1 MLQIHLGR
9 IEARF
14 SVHIAHFV
22 NLVCQPYAHAT
33 NASTLDASS
42 WRQFERDYYALL
54 GVSRDASSEEIRS
67 CFLYLS
73 REFHPDRHPQRH
85 GNTSLVAA
93 ANAQYAVLDRAYRV
107 LFDPIKRGVYDS
119 YGEKGVIALEK
130 EGGTQQQVIGAHFKS
145 LHEVQHYVEKGMQR
159 MNQQALEAQ
168 FSSFSEMSMAVDASN
183 LVQAPMQGMRSLC
196 DSGARFVD
204 RTEMTIHQRTVFP
217 LSRSTTLT
225 LGGYMYDKK
234 GLGMGSFTA
243 QLAHTSFDPSIPSF
257 TLSSELGWAPKLN
270 CQISQPVSPYTVFML
285 IPELDDNGLDISMGA
300 NQLLTP
306 QLHGA
311 MMWSTRDG
319 LSGSL
324 SQDTGA
330 YNATAAVAIN
340 GGGPNLTF
348 QFHRAL
354 VAATTGKLSL
364 RANLATDLSFVAGAS
379 VTLRLGFTRG
389 SVRFVMPIFLSSFS
403 RQSAF
408 STLCA
413 ATLPFVVA
421 ALVTQLVGLVQERKR
436 RLKLERRHD
445 MFVQYLAAAR
455 HNAMEQQKLML
466 RCAKEKMEQDQ
477 QQEDGKGLVVLLGRY
492 GKNPTS
498 SDQHEGRGNA
508 FDVALRTMPERELNY
523 ELGDEDDP
531 GSGDSI
537 AQQEADAEVLEQKW
551 VDVSI
556 PLQFFVK
563 LGDFA
568 LSSASK
574 AGLLEFYNPCIGED
588 QTISDARSPS
598 SFIAKPLL
606 YVHYA
611 YDGQVFEATYDDDQ
625 AISLP
630 SRYAQVMDPVGRVY

>member
-1 MLQIHLGR
+1 M
-9 IEARF
+9 
-14 SVHIAHFV
+14 
-22 NLVCQPYAHAT
+22 AT

-107 LFDPIKRGVYDS
+107 LFDPIKRRVYDS

-130 EGGTQQQVIGAHFKS
+130 EGSTQQQVIGAHFKS
-145 LHEVQHYVEKGMQR
+145 LDEVQHYVAKVMQR

-168 FSSFSEMSMAVDASN
+168 FSSFSEMSMAVDASD
-183 LVQAPMQGMRSLC
+183 LVQAPMQGMRSLF

-364 RANLATDLSFVAGAS
+364 RANLATGLSFVAGAS
-379 VTLRLGFTRG
+379 RDISNRTRLGLNVLLSRAGVTLRLGFTRG
-389 SVRFVMPIFLSSFS
+389 SVRFVMPIFLSPFS
-403 RQSAF
+403 GQSAF

-413 ATLPFVVA
+413 ATSPFVVA
-421 ALVTQLVGLVQERKR
+421 AVVTQLVGPAQERKR
-436 RLKLERRHD
+436 RLELERRHD
-445 MFVQYLAAAR
+445 MLVQYLAAAR
-455 HNAMEQQKLML
+455 QSAMEQQKLML
-466 RCAKEKMEQDQ
+466 RCAKEKMEQEQ
-477 QQEDGKGLVVLLGRY
+477 QREDGKGLVILLGRY

-498 SDQHEGRGNA
+498 SDQHEGRGDA
-508 FDVALRTMPERELNY
+508 FDVALRAMPERELNY

-563 LGDFA
+563 DGELA

-574 AGLLEFYNPCIGED
+574 AGLLGFYNPCIGED

-598 SFIAKPLL
+598 SFTAKPLL
-606 YVHYA
+606 YVRYA
-611 YDGQVFEATYDDDQ
+611 YDGQVFEATFDDDQ
-625 AISLP
+625 AVSLP
-630 SRYAQVMDPVGRVY
+630 SRYAQVMGPVGRVY